1 MDHTN
6 LFNPFSSLPPEH
18 ENRLTWAFLVALKY
32 DPLLQN
38 FLRELVESK
47 LPPTRREHRS
57 FWESAR
63 VSTQTK
69 GIESSTNHL
78 VSILLTDATIQDVQV
93 EWSDRDAVYDGV
105 IAFPDGLTLIV
116 ENKPSHGDVRA
127 EQLSPSRNSFS
138 GNFDDCTLHG
148 SAICVEWAE
157 VLEGVLRYANTKIA
171 PFSSREICL
180 DLLSFVEE
188 FHPGLT
194 PYSTFRLCGDNPEAL
209 RRRTIR
215 LLDDLGSRAGLE
227 RRDNYLF
234 RPGKIAER
242 VAIWVNGELMLKVGL
257 WPADTVR
264 QARRFYEIVDRM
276 SFLDLNE
283 WEVETN
289 LHFSFMNR
297 HLIWADTNWATD
309 TYFDHFAD
317 GELCGQMNQAELVP
331 LAQQWEKEGLISDKD
346 RGDIEY
352 QFNSTRRDTLNV
364 IPGFCV
370 YRAWDLSTVIKLE
383 ETGNLEG
390 EIIDALAT
398 PLDIW
403 GETLITLKIA

>member
-1 MDHTN
+1 MDHAN

-32 DPLLQN
+32 DPLLQQ
-38 FLRELVESK
+38 FLRDLVESK
-47 LPPTRREHRS
+47 LPLKERTRGN
-57 FWESAR
+57 FWQPAR

-69 GIESSTNHL
+69 WIESTTNHL
-78 VSILLTDATIQDVQV
+78 VSVLLTDSTIQDLPVA
-93 EWSDRDAVYDGV
+93 WSDRDAVYDGV
-105 IAFPDGLTLIV
+105 IAFPDGFTLIV
-116 ENKPSHGDVRA
+116 ENKPSHGDVRE

-138 GNFDDCTLHG
+138 GNFEDCSLHG
-148 SAICVEWAE
+148 SAICLEWSE
-157 VLEGVLRYANTKIA
+157 VLEGVLRYANTKVA

-215 LLDDLGSRAGLE
+215 LLDDLGSRVGLE
-227 RRDNYLF
+227 RRDDYLF

-242 VAIWVNGELMLKVGL
+242 VAIWVKRVRTLYVGL

-264 QARRFYEIVDRM
+264 QARRFYQAVDRM
-276 SFLDLNE
+276 AFVDLKDTG
-283 WEVETN
+283 WEVEPN
-289 LHFSFMNR
+289 LHFSYMNR
-297 HLIWADTNWATD
+297 HLIWAGSTWEPTR
-309 TYFDHFAD
+309 YFDHFAN
-317 GELCGQMNQAELVP
+317 GQRYGQMDQATLVP
-331 LAQQWEKEGLISDKD
+331 LAKQWENDNLITREERDK
-346 RGDIEY
+346 IED
-352 QFNSTRRDTLNV
+352 QFNSTRRETLNV

-370 YRAWDLSTVIKLE
+370 YREWDLNTVIKLE
-383 ETGNLEG
+383 EGGKLED

-398 PLDIW
+398 PLDSW
-403 GETLITLKIA
+403 KETP